1 MALGA
6 RPDGV
11 RRHNRST
18 LLRRLHTLGAGSRTE
33 LAAELGLN
41 RSTIKALVDGLAA
54 AGLVTERAVA
64 PNGTAGRPSLLVSPR
79 PESLCV
85 LAVDVAVERIT
96 VALVGF
102 GGRILV
108 GRHRP
113 VQRGDTEPTVVI
125 ERVAAVAEALSLGGL
140 RPAEVAVSVPGIVRR
155 ADGLVH
161 EAPNLRWTEVPLGT
175 LLGEA
180 LDLPVAVGND
190 ADLGALAEHRRGAA
204 RGVGDVVYLS
214 ADIGVGGGVI
224 TGGLPLRGSTGHVGE
239 VGHMVLRPG
248 GRLCYCGCRGCW
260 ETEVGEQALSRAL
273 GLPADAS
280 RRRLVAEL
288 RTIAEK
294 QDTMHGRLD
303 EYAGWLGVGVVNL
316 VNLLAPE
323 LVVLGGLLAAL
334 PPDLLAG
341 VEARA
346 RDRSLVGR
354 AAARSVRIRPAEL
367 GGQASLLGAAELAF
381 ERVIAAS

>member
-11 RRHNRST
+11 RRHNRSA
-18 LLRRLHTLGAGSRTE
+18 LLRRLHTLGPGSRTE

-41 RSTIKALVDGLAA
+41 RSTIKALVDGLTE

-64 PNGTAGRPSLLVSPR
+64 PDGTAGRPSLLVSPR

-96 VALVGF
+96 VAVVGF

-108 GRHRP
+108 GRHRRA
-113 VQRGDTEPTVVI
+113 QRGDTEPGAVVDL
-125 ERVAAVAEALSLGGL
+125 VAAVAGALSLGGL
-140 RPAEVAVSVPGIVRR
+140 RPAEAAVSVPGIVRG

-161 EAPNLRWTEVPLGT
+161 EAPNLRWSEVPIGARLGAA
-175 LLGEA
+175 LG
-180 LDLPVAVGND
+180 LPVAVGND
-190 ADLGALAEHRRGAA
+190 ADLGALAEHRRGVA

-214 ADIGVGGGVI
+214 ADVGVGGGVI

-260 ETEVGEQALSRAL
+260 ETEVGEQALARAL
-273 GLPADAS
+273 GLPSDAS
-280 RRRLVAEL
+280 RRRLVTEL
-288 RTIAEK
+288 RAIAEGE
-294 QDTMHGRLD
+294 DTDRRLG
-303 EYAGWLGVGVVNL
+303 EYANWLGVGVVNL

-323 LVVLGGLLAAL
+323 LVVLGGLLAEL
-334 PPDLLAG
+334 PPDLVTN
-341 VEARA
+341 VESRA

-354 AAARSVRIRPAEL
+354 AAARSVRIRPAQL

-381 ERVIAAS
+381 ERVIAAG